1 MEYVPALMVSGSVTE
16 ALWAFVPESVT
27 WKVSG
32 LPLAVAEGVPLSAP
46 VEASSETPAGS
57 DPEVSDHS

>member
-32 LPLAVAEGVPLSAP
+32 LPLAVAEGVPVSSP
-46 VEASSETPAGS
+46 VEASSAIPVGS
-57 DPEVSDHS
+57 DPAASDHS